1 MRQSE
6 RDVCRQVLEMEK
18 KNKNGKLIMVVNT
31 DSDLLVGWYY
41 QLMTRYILSAYMLSY
56 TQQYEILFFTDDNAE
71 KDAQDNL

>member
-1 MRQSE
+1 
-6 RDVCRQVLEMEK
+6 
-18 KNKNGKLIMVVNT
+18 MVVNT